1 MRPVRDTIPVNLICD
16 GRPALV
22 VGYGK
27 VGQRKERF
35 LHASGVPV
43 KVVAPDAV
51 AASGAGNGSVY
62 FPRRFKAGDCKG
74 VFVVFA
80 CTDDKHVNRAV
91 LADARRHDVP
101 CCCADQNWADGDFT
115 TPAVARGAG
124 ATVAVSTSGA
134 SCTGAKALRR
144 SIETFLKAHESG
156 KIVVIGTS
164 DGYTTSERRSGFHL
178 PDEARREMVRFLYGI
193 KGVEGLVALNTCSR
207 VEVALYGNVDLELV
221 KRLMRFH
228 RLGENEYFILE
239 GAEAFRHV
247 VLVTAGMKSAW
258 AGEFHVVSQ
267 VKDALRESTEL
278 GMLDGQLKGF
288 FDAALRVA
296 KKVRNAVSGL
306 LEVKEIEATAV
317 GYLASR
323 MDLGSARIVVL
334 GSGRVGAAVAK
345 LLKGKNV
352 KVVHH
357 DERIPPCDALVCALA
372 SKKPV
377 VTRPRKGCVIV
388 DLGMPPNC
396 APGAGAVSLD
406 DLKDWR
412 RAETGALDEA
422 MVRAEDVI
430 ASELA
435 SVRL

>member
-1 MRPVRDTIPVNLICD
+1 M
-16 GRPALV
+16 GR
-22 VGYGK
+22 
-27 VGQRKERF
+27 RKERF

-43 KVVAPDAV
+43 KVVAPDALADPGTEGV
-51 AASGAGNGSVY
+51 SRSLS
-62 FPRRFKAGDCKG
+62 RRFRPGDCKG
-74 VFVVFA
+74 AFVVFA

-91 LADARRHDVP
+91 LADARRHNVP

-124 ATVAVSTSGA
+124 ATVAISTSGA

-144 SIETFLKAHESG
+144 SIETFLRGHESG

-164 DGYTTSERRSGFHL
+164 DGYTTSERRSSFHL
-178 PDEARREMVRFLYGI
+178 QEESRKEMVRFLYGI

-207 VEVALYGNVDLELV
+207 VEVALYGNVDIELV

-228 RLGENEYFILE
+228 RLEDDEYFILE
-239 GAEAFRHV
+239 GADAFRHV

-278 GMLDGQLKGF
+278 GMLDGRLKGF
-288 FDAALRVA
+288 FDAALRAA

-317 GYLASR
+317 GYLASKI
-323 MDLGSARIVVL
+323 DLDSARMVVL
-334 GSGRVGAAVAK
+334 GSGRVGTAVAR

-357 DERIPPCDALVCALA
+357 GERIPPCDALVCALA
-372 SKKPV
+372 SRKPV
-377 VTRPRKGCVIV
+377 VNRPRKGCVII

-396 APGAGAVSLD
+396 APDVGAVSLD

-422 MVRAEDVI
+422 MERAEDVI

-435 SVRL
+435 DIRL

>member
-16 GRPALV
+16 GRPALI

-27 VGQRKERF
+27 VGRRKERF

-43 KVVAPDAV
+43 KVVAPDAGD
-51 AASGAGNGSVY
+51 ASAPEGISVY
-62 FPRRFKAGDCKG
+62 HSRRFRAGDCKG
-74 VFVVFA
+74 AFVVFA

-91 LADARRHDVP
+91 LADARKHNVP

-124 ATVAVSTSGA
+124 ATIAVSTSGA
-134 SCTGAKALRR
+134 SCTGAKSLRR
-144 SIETFLKAHESG
+144 SLETFLKAHEAG

-164 DGYTTSERRSGFHL
+164 DGYTTSEKRSRFHL
-178 PDEARREMVRFLYGI
+178 PDEARKEMVRFLYGI
-193 KGVEGLVALNTCSR
+193 KGVEGLVVLNTCSR

-221 KRLMRFH
+221 KRLMMFH
-228 RLGENEYFILE
+228 RLGEDEYFILE

-278 GMLDGQLKGF
+278 GMLDGRLKGF
-288 FDAALRVA
+288 FDTALRAA
-296 KKVRNAVSGL
+296 KKVRNAVSRM
-306 LEVKEIEATAV
+306 LEVKEIEASAV
-317 GYLASR
+317 GYLASKI
-323 MDLGSARIVVL
+323 DLDSARVVVL
-334 GSGRVGAAVAK
+334 GSGRVGSAVAK

-352 KVVHH
+352 RVVHH

-372 SKKPV
+372 SKKPI

-396 APGAGAVSLD
+396 APEAEAVSLD

-412 RAETGALDEA
+412 RAETGALDAA
-422 MVRAEDVI
+422 MARAESVI
-430 ASELA
+430 AAELA
-435 SVRL
+435 GVRL